1 MRRDRH
7 RDEEVAGSASAGE
20 PLALQAD
27 GLAVVQPGRDFHL
40 DLSTGRQFHA
50 LVRPDG
56 CLRQR
61 DRKRRTDVLARAG
74 EILPLETGRPPRT
87 RRAAECLLQN
97 ILERAEAAKS
107 AATARVLK
115 AVAPPAEGFE
125 SLGVE
130 ATLPAAAGETFKA
143 LETRLAFRVDLAT
156 IEGLA
161 FFLLA
166 EDFVS
171 RVEFRKAP
179 RRPRV
184 VLIGVRMQLLRLPAE
199 GALDL
204 RGARG

>member
-1 MRRDRH
+1 
-7 RDEEVAGSASAGE
+7 
-20 PLALQAD
+20 
-27 GLAVVQPGRDFHL
+27 
-40 DLSTGRQFHA
+40 
-50 LVRPDG
+50 
-56 CLRQR
+56 
-61 DRKRRTDVLARAG
+61 
-74 EILPLETGRPPRT
+74 
-87 RRAAECLLQN
+87 
-97 ILERAEAAKS
+97 AEAAKS

-125 SLGVE
+125 SVLGVE

-143 LETRLAFRVDLAT
+143 LEARLAFRVDLAT

-171 RVEFRKAP
+171 CVEFPKSP

-199 GALDL
+199 RALDL
-204 RGARG
+204 RGARGLRHPKDLIGVTHPQSLPGKSVGFMPVSAPIVPIMWWGLPWSATREPQASVRSPALYARQFALRVRSNRPGPNRAARSGFGRSGTAATAS